1 MSPRGGTG
9 RRAWFRAMSRFRGR
23 GSTPLEGTSLFMTT
37 TKPTKP
43 IIANQTYIGK
53 KLKIIPLSGLE
64 EVGKNCTIIEYGDD
78 IIVIDLGLMF
88 PNEEMPGVDYV
99 VPDISYLQKNKHKI
113 KGIII
118 THGHMDHTGAIPYLI
133 KKIDFPTIYTMQ
145 LTAEMIK
152 SRLEE
157 FKMEKQV
164 FIKIVSHDDQINLG
178 AFDVSFFRVNHN
190 IPDSV
195 GIGIKTPLGYI
206 IHTGDY
212 KFDHT
217 PVDQEPTEFHKI
229 AKMGG
234 TGVLA
239 LLADSTNSEQEGFAV
254 SEKKIGETINNLFEQ
269 AKGRLIFSTF
279 ASLISRQQQMINA
292 SIVHNRKVAFSG
304 YSLEKNIE
312 IAVRLGYLKVPAD
325 FFVPVKNINNY
336 PDNKIT
342 IICTGAQG
350 QESSA
355 LGRISKG
362 EHRDIR
368 VKGGDLIILSSS
380 PIPGNE
386 RSVQNLMD
394 SLFRLGARVV
404 YNKILGVHVSG
415 HAYQEEQKIMLSL
428 AKPRY
433 FIPIHG
439 QRYMLEQ
446 QAQTVRELG
455 MPEENIMIMSNGQ
468 IAEFIKDSNPATV
481 EAALKDTFT
490 NLRIPVKGRIAKEK
504 LSSNYIM
511 VDGLGVGDVGN
522 IVLRDRQ
529 LMSQDGMFVVI
540 VTVDNKTL
548 ELVGSPDIISRGFVY
563 LRESKGLLLETRK
576 KVRQIVKDHTS
587 VGHIKNWSSLKTAL
601 RDEIGT
607 FLFRKTE
614 RRPMILPVVI
624 EV

>member
-1 MSPRGGTG
+1 
-9 RRAWFRAMSRFRGR
+9 
-23 GSTPLEGTSLFMTT
+23 MTT
-37 TKPTKP
+37 TKPAKR

-64 EVGKNCTIIEYGDD
+64 EIGKNCTILEYGDD

-99 VPDISYLQKNKHKI
+99 VPDISYLQKNKRKI

-164 FIKIVSHDDQINLG
+164 FIKTVDHDDQISLG

-190 IPDSV
+190 IPDSM

-234 TGVLA
+234 AGVLA
-239 LLADSTNSEQEGFAV
+239 LLADSTNSEMEGFAV
-254 SEKKIGETINNLFEQ
+254 SEKKIGENINDLFGQ

-292 SIVHNRKVAFSG
+292 SMAHNRKIAFSG

-312 IAVRLGYLKVPAD
+312 IAVRLGYLKVPSD
-325 FFVPVKNINNY
+325 SFVPVKNINNY

-368 VKGGDLIILSSS
+368 VKKGDLIVLSSS

-428 AKPRY
+428 SKPRY

-446 QAQTVRELG
+446 QAQTMRELG

-468 IAEFIKDSNPATV
+468 IAEFIKDTNPETAKL
-481 EAALKDTFT
+481 ALKDNFT
-490 NLRIPVKGRIAKEK
+490 NHRVPIQGRIAKEK

-548 ELVGSPDIISRGFVY
+548 ELIGSPDIISRGFVY

-607 FLFRKTE
+607 FLFHKTE